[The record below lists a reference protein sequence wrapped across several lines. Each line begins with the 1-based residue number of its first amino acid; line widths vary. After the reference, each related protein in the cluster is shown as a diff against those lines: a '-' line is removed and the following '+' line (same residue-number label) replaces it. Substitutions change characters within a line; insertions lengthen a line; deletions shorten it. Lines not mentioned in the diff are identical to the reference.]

1 MEILQHTGEFSRK
14 QLGLQRSALLKL
26 SITGKEAPNKR
37 INEIFLENDKSVIFS
52 VLTIIDV
59 LCPTA

>member
-1 MEILQHTGEFSRK
+1 MEILQHTGEFSPK

-37 INEIFLENDKSVIFS
+37 INEILENDKSVIFS
-52 VLTIIDV
+52 VLTIIAV
-59 LCPTA
+59 LSPTA